1 MKLSANIADT
11 FSKMEGDEQR
21 TESDL
26 KGQTLLPLKKLFS
39 ASLLCI
45 GGIKDLVPKRPLTIF
60 AVFPFHHQAFEIAFL
75 DELEE
80 LNRIFLH
87 IAAHPTELDL
97 RGMTLRRIFFRS
109 SSDNSRRSRPF
120 SQRMSKA

>member
-26 KGQTLLPLKKLFS
+26 KGQTLLPLKNFFS

-60 AVFPFHHQAFEIAFL
+60 AVFPFYHQAFEIAFL
-75 DELEE
+75 
-80 LNRIFLH
+80 
-87 IAAHPTELDL
+87 T
-97 RGMTLRRIFFRS
+97 RS
-109 SSDNSRRSRPF
+109 KS
-120 SQRMSKA
+120 